1 MAHAR
6 HRPRRTANDSSG
18 TLSYQAI
25 GAPQP
30 GHAERGAQRLR
41 RSGRRAITTL
51 RKLPRTRPNTTTTA
65 RPISETMLRDH
76 VTRRGGMQL
85 AHEGDAQAAHHPA
98 PAASRRGGMQL
109 AQDGELLAHLLRVA
123 CAAVG
128 EHEADA
134 GLCSER
140 LLCGRTA

>member
-76 VTRRGGMQL
+76 VTRRGGMQ
-85 AHEGDAQAAHHPA
+85 P
-98 PAASRRGGMQL
+98 

-123 CAAVG
+123 CAAGG

-134 GLCSER
+134 ELCSER
-140 LLCGRTA
+140 LLCGRTASPGDPF